1 MLDFVVSLVD
11 KMDIGVYDYK
21 VGMLIFSRSYRSV
34 FYLSKYD
41 NKNDTIAAI
50 KSTRHNILNRVVT
63 DTGDALNYA
72 RRSMASTSYGRRH
85 GAKLVVVT
93 LVSSPSSSPS
103 ATVANAKALK
113 DSTGA
118 TMLSIGVG
126 SRVPD
131 SDLAALA
138 SDPTLI
144 NRVAGF
150 DDLPS
155 AEMNVM
161 LEICPN
167 NWHTVSPQTANLTV
181 SDCPAGLPRDQYLKV
196 FQGMCYQFF
205 TNDLRSYY
213 AAEKKCEEFGGT
225 LVMPKTSDID
235 FFVFTTM
242 RYVFKKEAAV
252 WIGLR
257 EVNGEENYVWVD
269 GEPANYTNFGRIVG
283 HDTRENCIALYTG
296 AGDASTWKEYGC
308 SDSGWMTSFRFVCQY
323 TPPSLVTTQ
332 APTTQ
337 NPTTQTPT
345 TQNPTTQNP
354 ITQNPTTQ
362 NLITQT
368 PTTQNPI
375 TQNPTTQTP
384 TTQAPTTVA
393 PTTVAPT
400 TVAPTTIAPTTVAPT
415 TVAPTTV
422 APTTVAPT
430 TVAPTTLDLTTV
442 TPTTQTPT
450 TQAPSTVAPTTLAPT
465 TVTPTTL
472 APTTVTPSTP
482 GPTSQSTP
490 GFLQC
495 PPFVCDLDCGLD
507 GYKVDANQCSICL
520 CDAS

>member
-1 MLDFVVSLVD
+1 MLRHSSVLLICALAACAPSILNAECFNDPTDVIFLVDASTNNHTEFQKMLDFVVSLVD

-167 NWHTVSPQTANLTV
+167 NWHTVSPQTGGALSIN
-181 SDCPAGLPRDQYLKV
+181 DCPATLQRDHYLQV
-196 FQGMCYQFF
+196 FRGVCYQFNVF
-205 TNDLRSYY
+205 NLRSY
-213 AAEKKCEEFGGT
+213 AEATRDCEQKGGT
-225 LVMPKTSDID
+225 LVLVKDRQTN
-235 FFVFTTM
+235 FFLQNELYNT
-242 RYVFKKEAAV
+242 YHISASV
-252 WIGLR
+252 WIGLVEKSESGDASR
-257 EVNGEENYVWVD
+257 GQYVWAD
-269 GEPANYTNFGRIVG
+269 GQPAKYTNFGQVIG
-283 HDTRENCIALYTG
+283 HDTEKNCIAIVPQLTSSD
-296 AGDASTWKEYGC
+296 AGRWREYHCDPKDADVEES
-308 SDSGWMTSFRFVCQY
+308 SRLRHVCQF
-323 TPPSLVTTQ
+323 TVNTAAPDVPTTLEPTDPSTVSTASPASGNTTVVETD
-332 APTTQ
+332 APTTAGVTSDVT
-337 NPTTQTPT
+337 NATVVTAAP
-345 TQNPTTQNP
+345 
-354 ITQNPTTQ
+354 
-362 NLITQT
+362 
-368 PTTQNPI
+368 
-375 TQNPTTQTP
+375 
-384 TTQAPTTVA
+384 TQASSAAAASQATTV
-393 PTTVAPT
+393 
-400 TVAPTTIAPTTVAPT
+400 
-415 TVAPTTV
+415 
-422 APTTVAPT
+422 
-430 TVAPTTLDLTTV
+430 
-442 TPTTQTPT
+442 
-450 TQAPSTVAPTTLAPT
+450 
-465 TVTPTTL
+465 
-472 APTTVTPSTP
+472 
-482 GPTSQSTP
+482 
-490 GFLQC
+490 C
-495 PPFVCDLDCGLD
+495 PPFQCTLDCGVD
-507 GYKVDANQCSICL
+507 GYQKDANKCFICV
-520 CDAS
+520 CNV